1 MEVGGMQ
8 PGQPCQCLSCWPA
21 VTEVPGGG
29 LGVQTPGGW
38 GGVKGTPRGRR
49 GLKHHMG
56 LWAFISHGR
65 HAVFTGCR
73 SVSQPS

>member
-1 MEVGGMQ
+1 MQ

-38 GGVKGTPRGRR
+38 GGVKGTPRGGC
-49 GLKHHMG
+49 GLKHHVGLIFPSMG
-56 LWAFISHGR
+56 L
-65 HAVFTGCR
+65 
-73 SVSQPS
+73 SQGFFQ